1 MKQVPVPYF
10 VELLHEAKIS
20 EWGSMGGR
28 RKGKNWE
35 NYRVDRILVHY
46 YGSCPVIAKLLLV
59 HVYP

>member
-28 RKGKNWE
+28 RKGKIGKITE
-35 NYRVDRILVHY
+35 LIEF
-46 YGSCPVIAKLLLV
+46 
-59 HVYP
+59 